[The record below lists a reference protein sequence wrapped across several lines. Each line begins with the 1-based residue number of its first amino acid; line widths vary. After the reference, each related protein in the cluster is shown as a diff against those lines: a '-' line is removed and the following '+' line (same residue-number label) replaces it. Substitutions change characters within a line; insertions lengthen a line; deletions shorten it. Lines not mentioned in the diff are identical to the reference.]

1 MIKKNGKKLRLIH
14 SLELLN
20 EVMIAHLGVL
30 PATETLATHFSGR
43 VCGGMLDLY
52 IGYNEHT
59 LAEKSRD
66 LTTFQMLFGAL
77 RLVTLPMR
85 WTNSVLIFH
94 DDVTYIL
101 QLEIP
106 HITLL
111 FIDNIPIK
119 GPKSRYMDKDGTYE
133 KFWYLSVHLK
143 TLSRVELG
151 HTEDEV

>member
-1 MIKKNGKKLRLIH
+1 
-14 SLELLN
+14 
-20 EVMIAHLGVL
+20 
-30 PATETLATHFSGR
+30 
-43 VCGGMLDLY
+43 MLFRS

-59 LAEKSRD
+59 LPEKSRD

-101 QLEIP
+101 QLEMP
-106 HITLL
+106 DITLL
-111 FIDNIPIK
+111 FIHNLPIK
-119 GPKSRYMDKDGTYE
+119 GPKSRYMDKDGTY
-133 KFWYLSVHLK
+133 KKSWYLSVHLK